1 MTSICR
7 SRSRYPLLLQGCLTG
22 NCRHIG
28 SATLSRALSSV
39 SFASQ
44 EVHEQQQHE
53 QQEYE
58 QLQVDNMKATLTV
71 FILQL
76 VLLEGVAANSRY
88 DIQSIQTLSWLGPPH
103 LTFHQYA
110 HMLVALHISE

>member
-1 MTSICR
+1 M
-7 SRSRYPLLLQGCLTG
+7 
-22 NCRHIG
+22 
-28 SATLSRALSSV
+28 

-53 QQEYE
+53 QQECE

-88 DIQSIQTLSWLGPPH
+88 DIQSIQALSWLGPPH